1 MSTKL
6 ILCGEPARPDFAKQ
20 GGLIPVIVQDARNDQ
35 VLMLAYMNEQAYQ
48 KTLETGLGTYWS
60 RSRNRLW
67 CKGETSGHFQQV
79 VSIAI
84 DCDEDTLLMKVI
96 QKGAACH
103 TGNRSC
109 FYRML
114 AKSGACLEQGDADS
128 AE

>member
-1 MSTKL
+1 MSEKL
-6 ILCGEPARPDFAKQ
+6 TLCSDALHPDFEKM
-20 GGLIPVIVQDARNDQ
+20 GGLVPVIVQDALNDQ
-35 VLMLAYMNEQAYQ
+35 VLMLAYMNEQAYE

-60 RSRNRLW
+60 RSRNQLW

-96 QKGAACH
+96 QQGAACH

-114 AKSGACLEQGDADS
+114 AQSGACSEQGDADR